1 MPPPDASL
9 REYYEKNTR
18 LFLYLSGGRSTY
30 SLHRPVWG
38 EGASTRAGAFAYPY
52 RLVARAGASVARTE
66 GPTRILDL
74 GCGVGGGLLY
84 LAEHSARPVS
94 ATGITLSP
102 TQVELARDEARSRG
116 LASQC
121 TFRRGTFLDLPA
133 IGPADLAYAIEAFVL
148 ASDPSRFFAE
158 AASVV
163 RPGGRLVIV
172 DDVLADPDSRPAVDD
187 RARRWV
193 ETFRAGW
200 QADGLR
206 SRTTVRSLARDEGF
220 VCRGDRDLTPDLH
233 LHRLRDRLIAWGVV
247 PLKPLLWRWAYFR
260 GLIGGHALQQCLAAG
275 LIRYRCLV
283 FERTDTQ

>member
-1 MPPPDASL
+1 MSTDASL
-9 REYYEKNTR
+9 REYYEQNT
-18 LFLYLSGGRSTY
+18 LPFLYLGGGLSTH

-38 EGASTRAGAFAYPY
+38 EEVSTKAEAFAYPY
-52 RLVARAGASVARTE
+52 RLVARAGASVAGAE
-66 GPTRILDL
+66 APTRILDL

-116 LASQC
+116 LSSQC
-121 TFRRGTFLDLPA
+121 TFRQGTFLDLPA
-133 IGPADLAYAIEAFVL
+133 LGPVDLAYAIEAFVL

-158 AASVV
+158 AAAAL

-172 DDVLADPDSRPAVDD
+172 DDMLADPDSRPPLND

-206 SRTTVRSLARDEGF
+206 SRQTVRSLARDEGF

-247 PLKPLLWRWAYFR
+247 PLKPLLWRWVYFR
-260 GLIGGHALQQCLAAG
+260 SLIGGHALQQCLAAG

-283 FERTDTQ
+283 FERQETT

>member
-1 MPPPDASL
+1 MPHPDASL

-18 LFLYLSGGRSTY
+18 LFLHLSGGRSTY

-38 EGASTRAGAFAYPY
+38 EGVSTRAEAFAYPY
-52 RLVARAGASVARTE
+52 RLVARVGASVARAE
-66 GPTRILDL
+66 APTRILDL

-84 LAEHSARPVS
+84 LAEHSVRPVS

-116 LASQC
+116 LSSQC
-121 TFRRGTFLDLPA
+121 TFREGTFLDLSA
-133 IGPADLAYAIEAFVL
+133 VGPVDLAYAIEAFVL

-172 DDVLADPDSRPAVDD
+172 DDVLADPDSRPAVDN
-187 RARRWV
+187 RVRRWV
-193 ETFRAGW
+193 ETFREGW

-206 SRTTVRSLARDEGF
+206 SRSTVRSLARDEGF
-220 VCRGDRDLTPDLH
+220 VCCGDRDLTPDLH